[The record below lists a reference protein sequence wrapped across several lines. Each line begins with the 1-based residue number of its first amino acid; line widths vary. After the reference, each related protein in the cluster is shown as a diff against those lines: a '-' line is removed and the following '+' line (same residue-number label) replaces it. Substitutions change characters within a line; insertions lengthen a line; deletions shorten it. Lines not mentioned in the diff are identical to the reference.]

1 MGTGTGP
8 ASYPDANRYMEA
20 LVKRLTELYPSAIRR
35 PGAPTITRWSLIQ
48 AAYNRIREVVM
59 EDPRVSALTG
69 IQLLPLNQATLI
81 LW

>member
-20 LVKRLTELYPSAIRR
+20 LVRRLTEIYPSAVRR
-35 PGAPTITRWSLIQ
+35 PSVPTITRWSLIM